1 VLLASILSGLSGTV
15 SKYQNTSEN
24 LSVIKFLLVFV
35 SFTDGSD
42 MLICSIEPR
51 NIICNIYERHCHL
64 SIGVRAD
71 RVPCKKSSKEVRR
84 FHSGG
89 VEVSG
94 LLEYGAMLLFP
105 DVL

>member
-1 VLLASILSGLSGTV
+1 
-15 SKYQNTSEN
+15 
-24 LSVIKFLLVFV
+24 
-35 SFTDGSD
+35 

-51 NIICNIYERHCHL
+51 RRICNDIYERHCHL
-64 SIGVRAD
+64 NIGVRAD

-94 LLEYGAMLLFP
+94 PPGCGAVLFFP